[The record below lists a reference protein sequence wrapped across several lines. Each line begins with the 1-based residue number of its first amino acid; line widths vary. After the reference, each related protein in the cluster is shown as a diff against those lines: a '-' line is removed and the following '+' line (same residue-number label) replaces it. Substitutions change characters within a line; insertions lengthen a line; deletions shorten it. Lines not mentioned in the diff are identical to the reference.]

1 MSFFIRNDGKDPITG
16 IEVVWN
22 WKPHAINIWPPRPF
36 EPFTDK
42 DGRFSI
48 TLKSLSPGEDLLIE
62 LIAFGGKL
70 PDMMSCRC
78 DQSVARHVELNFSE
92 RLPRW
97 KEWRV
102 RALTLIGAVAAV
114 YWTLRLLQVVLVDS

>member
-1 MSFFIRNDGKDPITG
+1 MSYFIRNDGKDPITG

-42 DGRFSI
+42 DARFSI
-48 TLKSLSPGEDLLIE
+48 TLKSLSPGEDLLVE

-70 PDMMSCRC
+70 PEMMSCR
-78 DQSVARHVELNFSE
+78 SR
-92 RLPRW
+92 
-97 KEWRV
+97 
-102 RALTLIGAVAAV
+102 
-114 YWTLRLLQVVLVDS
+114 